1 MKRNF
6 YLIPE
11 LNRMSQEEIRQYQEK
26 KLTRQLNYCYNA
38 SEFYRRKFD
47 DIGAKPEDIKTMED
61 LRKLPIFMLKD
72 DERKSAEDSLKQHGH
87 PFGLHLCAPVE
98 DLYLTGTT
106 SGTTGTPTFSYTFT
120 EKDINFVGRHLGH
133 RLSLTGIGKG
143 DRVVFFFALG
153 IYATTMTLWG
163 LRHLGALPF
172 DIDARAGTDL
182 LLQFIELTRPTYLA
196 CTPSLA
202 EFLVQKAPKV
212 LNKSVEE
219 FGLKGLLTT
228 GEVGIAL
235 LEIKKRLESAYGCRA
250 WDYWAPCGNCMG
262 IFCDSDQYHG
272 LHAVSPDV
280 CTSYDDLVD
289 PITKEPVDS
298 DVDGAVGEMVITSL
312 EREAAP
318 AIKYAYGDVVEI
330 FTGECYG
337 IPDFQ
342 AALADFVI
350 QVKGSVLPVSGPRA
364 LARAVGQTHSGEEMG
379 GWKVHARI
387 TGMTD
392 RVVEN
397 EEDCFH
403 MIRTFLDYMP
413 DNCHSLPPSRP
424 IPETSK
430 NSAARILD
438 HFTTNRKKPYDMHP
452 ILACLSDDEKYLEL
466 KPEYG
471 GMLLA
476 CLARI
481 QGAVVGFIANN
492 PIVSAGAMDMKG
504 LDKLT
509 GFICLCDAYN
519 IPITNWPTK
528 F

>member
-6 YLIPE
+6 YLVPE
-11 LNRMSQEEIRQYQEK
+11 LNHMSREEIRRYQEN
-26 KLTRQLNYCYNA
+26 KLTRQLSYCYNA
-38 SEFYRRKFD
+38 SEFYRKKFD
-47 DIGAKPEDIKTMED
+47 SIGAKPEDIKTIED
-61 LRKLPIFMLKD
+61 LRKLPIFMVKD

-133 RLSLTGIGKG
+133 RLSLAGIGKG

-163 LRHLGALPF
+163 LRHLGALPI

-202 EFLVQKAPKV
+202 EFLVRKAPKV
-212 LNKSVEE
+212 LNKSVGE

-235 LEIKKRLESAYGCRA
+235 PEIKNRLESAYGCRA
-250 WDYWAPCGNCMG
+250 WDYWSPCGNCMG
-262 IFCDSDQYHG
+262 ISCDSDEYYG

-318 AIKYAYGDVVEI
+318 AVKYAYGDVVEI
-330 FTGECYG
+330 STGECPACG
-337 IPDFQ
+337 FKGKRARLIGR
-342 AALADFVI
+342 ADDMLI
-350 QVKGSVLPVSGPRA
+350 VKGVNVYPVAVKDIVCGFGP
-364 LARAVGQTHSGEEMG
+364 AVTGEM
-379 GWKVHARI
+379 
-387 TGMTD
+387 
-392 RVVEN
+392 RVVLQEPPPRVVPPLRLKI
-397 EEDCFH
+397 EHGERVGRSELPDLKRRIVTALH
-403 MIRTFLDYMP
+403 DKIKIRPEIEFVAPGT
-413 DNCHSLPPSRP
+413 LPKETRKTP
-424 IPETSK
+424 I
-430 NSAARILD
+430 
-438 HFTTNRKKPYDMHP
+438 F
-452 ILACLSDDEKYLEL
+452 EKQYE
-466 KPEYG
+466 
-471 GMLLA
+471 
-476 CLARI
+476 
-481 QGAVVGFIANN
+481 Q
-492 PIVSAGAMDMKG
+492 
-504 LDKLT
+504 T
-509 GFICLCDAYN
+509 
-519 IPITNWPTK
+519 
-528 F
+528 

>member
-6 YLIPE
+6 YLVPE
-11 LNRMSQEEIRQYQEK
+11 LNQMSQEEIRGYQEK
-26 KLTRQLNYCYNA
+26 KLTHQLAYCYNA
-38 SEFYRRKFD
+38 SPFYRRKFD

-61 LRKLPIFMLKD
+61 LRKLPIFMVKD

-133 RLSLTGIGKG
+133 RLSLSGISKG

-163 LRHLGALPF
+163 LRHLGALPI

-202 EFLVQKAPKV
+202 EFLVHKSPKV
-212 LNKSVEE
+212 LNKSVGE

-235 LEIKKRLESAYGCRA
+235 PEIKNRLEAAYGCRA
-250 WDYWAPCGNCMG
+250 WDYWSPCGNCMG
-262 IFCDSDQYHG
+262 ISCDSDQYHG

-312 EREAAP
+312 EREACP

-330 FTGECYG
+330 STRECPACGFKGKRARLIGRADDMLIVKGVNVYPVAVKDIICGFVPAVTGE
-337 IPDFQ
+337 
-342 AALADFVI
+342 
-350 QVKGSVLPVSGPRA
+350 
-364 LARAVGQTHSGEEMG
+364 M
-379 GWKVHARI
+379 
-387 TGMTD
+387 
-392 RVVEN
+392 RVVLKEKPPRVVPPLRLKI
-397 EEDCFH
+397 EHGEHISQSELPDLEKKIISALH
-403 MIRTFLDYMP
+403 EKIKIRPQIEFVAPGT
-413 DNCHSLPPSRP
+413 LPKETRKTP
-424 IPETSK
+424 I
-430 NSAARILD
+430 
-438 HFTTNRKKPYDMHP
+438 F
-452 ILACLSDDEKYLEL
+452 EKTYEQ
-466 KPEYG
+466 
-471 GMLLA
+471 
-476 CLARI
+476 I
-481 QGAVVGFIANN
+481 
-492 PIVSAGAMDMKG
+492 
-504 LDKLT
+504 
-509 GFICLCDAYN
+509 
-519 IPITNWPTK
+519 
-528 F
+528 